1 MFSSMENIQ
10 PEQYYLCLLGSF
22 SYRIGSTVS
31 CCVSLSFKYIL
42 SNIYFLTFFYLL
54 SFMVQCQYLCL
65 WLKKKHLHLKIMP
78 MCFLFQL
85 CPLSVP
91 PLFPMLLLWSV
102 PPKFLRKACFRSL
115 KALPFSCLIRDL
127 VFIQGVGVSGNKQ
140 RESCN
145 RTKFIWR
152 LISCIAGW

>member
-1 MFSSMENIQ
+1 MFS
-10 PEQYYLCLLGSF
+10 
-22 SYRIGSTVS
+22 
-31 CCVSLSFKYIL
+31 
-42 SNIYFLTFFYLL
+42 YFLLFVVLHGVVSVFVPLAE
-54 SFMVQCQYLCL
+54 
-65 WLKKKHLHLKIMP
+65 KKHLHPEIMP